1 MTFTVSVSAA
11 PVDDSD
17 ADGSPTPAPDLI
29 SATAPGLV
37 MLEAI
42 LRAGTVTEAAR
53 LCGVSQPTLTRAM
66 SRWEATA
73 GTALF
78 DRSRR
83 TIRWTGPGRE
93 LATLAT
99 STLNGFR
106 SALCT
111 GRSPKDSLAIGSL
124 HSLGQAVLAEL
135 IPNFLKQSPSESV
148 RLIESYSDELVNATR
163 AGAIDL
169 AIVDRPSDLTGLA
182 WHRLGQQ
189 RLSLVLPAN
198 HPGAHTG
205 RIDLANFKDDKFVA
219 LDHRFESRVHADE
232 LCAEAGF
239 TPSVVLESDNPSRLR
254 QYVANGIGIAVLPV
268 DLSINP
274 QVKYMPIDS
283 SLAVREFGVVTNN
296 RTNTTA
302 RVQNFI
308 ANIEALERR
317 YAGWAD
323 LLDH

>member
-1 MTFTVSVSAA
+1 MTFTAPASVAL
-11 PVDDSD
+11 VDDSD
-17 ADGSPTPAPDLI
+17 AGESPTPAPDLI
-29 SATAPGLV
+29 TATAPGLV

-78 DRSRR
+78 DRSCR
-83 TIRWTGPGRE
+83 TIRWTRPGRE

-111 GRSPKDSLAIGSL
+111 RRSLKDSLVIGSL
-124 HSLGQAVLAEL
+124 HSLGHAVLVEL
-135 IPNFLKQSPSESV
+135 IANFLKQCPTESV
-148 RLIESYSDELVNATR
+148 RLIESFSDDLVNAVR
-163 AGAIDL
+163 AGVIDL
-169 AIVDRPSDLTGLA
+169 GIVDRPTNLTGLT

-198 HPGAHTG
+198 HPAAHTR
-205 RIDLANFKDDKFVA
+205 RIDLRNFKDCTYVA
-219 LDHRFESRVHADE
+219 LDHRFESRAHADA

-239 TPSVVLESDNPSRLR
+239 TPRVVLESDNPSRLR
-254 QYVANGIGIAVLPV
+254 QYVANGSGIAILPV

-274 QVKYMPIDS
+274 QVKYTPIAS
-283 SLAVREFGVVTNN
+283 HLAVREFGVVTNN
-296 RTNTTA
+296 RTSTSP

-308 ANIEALERR
+308 ADIEALEKR
-317 YAGWAD
+317 YTDWAD

>member
-11 PVDDSD
+11 PVDDSGTD
-17 ADGSPTPAPDLI
+17 ESPTPAPDLI
-29 SATAPGLV
+29 TATAPGLV

-111 GRSPKDSLAIGSL
+111 GRSLKDSLVIGSL
-124 HSLGQAVLAEL
+124 HSLGQAVLVEL
-135 IPNFLKQSPSESV
+135 IANYLKQSPSESV
-148 RLIESYSDELVNATR
+148 RLIESFSEELVNAVR
-163 AGAIDL
+163 AGVIDL
-169 AIVDRPSDLTGLA
+169 GIVDRPSDLTGLT

-189 RLSLVLPAN
+189 RLALVLPAN
-198 HPGAHTG
+198 HPDAHTG
-205 RIDLANFKDDKFVA
+205 RIDLVNFKDCKFVA
-219 LDHRFESRVHADE
+219 LDYRFESRMHADA
-232 LCAEAGF
+232 LCNDAGF
-239 TPSVVLESDNPSRLR
+239 TPRVVLESDNPSRLR
-254 QYVANGIGIAVLPV
+254 QYVANGSGIAILPV

-274 QVKYMPIDS
+274 QVKYMTIDS
-283 SLAVREFGVVTNN
+283 RLAVREFGIVTND
-296 RTNTTA
+296 RTNSTA

-308 ANIEALERR
+308 ANIEALEKR
-317 YAGWAD
+317 YTDWAD

>member
-93 LATLAT
+93 LATLAA

-111 GRSPKDSLAIGSL
+111 ADRRRTAAIGSL

-163 AGAIDL
+163 
-169 AIVDRPSDLTGLA
+169 P
-182 WHRLGQQ
+182 GQ
-189 RLSLVLPAN
+189 
-198 HPGAHTG
+198 
-205 RIDLANFKDDKFVA
+205 
-219 LDHRFESRVHADE
+219 
-232 LCAEAGF
+232 
-239 TPSVVLESDNPSRLR
+239 
-254 QYVANGIGIAVLPV
+254 
-268 DLSINP
+268 
-274 QVKYMPIDS
+274 
-283 SLAVREFGVVTNN
+283 
-296 RTNTTA
+296 
-302 RVQNFI
+302 
-308 ANIEALERR
+308 
-317 YAGWAD
+317 
-323 LLDH
+323 

>member
-1 MTFTVSVSAA
+1 MTITVPTPAA
-11 PVDDSD
+11 LVDDSD
-17 ADGSPTPAPDLI
+17 AGESPTPAPDLI

-78 DRSRR
+78 DRSCR
-83 TIRWTGPGRE
+83 TIRWTRPGRE

-111 GRSPKDSLAIGSL
+111 SRSLKDSLVIGSL
-124 HSLGQAVLAEL
+124 HSLGHAVLVEL
-135 IPNFLKQSPSESV
+135 IANFLKQCPTESV
-148 RLIESYSDELVNATR
+148 RLIESFSEELVNAVR
-163 AGAIDL
+163 AGVMDL
-169 AIVDRPSDLTGLA
+169 GIVDRPTDLTGLT

-189 RLSLVLPAN
+189 RLALVLPAN
-198 HPGAHTG
+198 HSDVHAD
-205 RIDLANFKDDKFVA
+205 RIDLTNFKDRKFVA
-219 LDHRFESRVHADE
+219 LDKRFESRVHADT

-239 TPSVVLESDNPSRLR
+239 SPQVVLESDNPSRLR
-254 QYVANGIGIAVLPV
+254 QYVANGSGIAILPV

-274 QVKYMPIDS
+274 QVKYMTIDS
-283 SLAVREFGVVTNN
+283 HLAVREFGVVTNK
-296 RTNTTA
+296 RTNTTP
-302 RVQNFI
+302 RVQNFM
-308 ANIEALERR
+308 ADIEALEKH
-317 YAGWAD
+317 YADWAD